1 MEETTIN
8 EKPTTEEIKDFN
20 EKWQAHKE
28 KYIKDNTL
36 ESMVYENGSAIAL
49 LYKELQ
55 ILNTNLKSI
64 INGNEK
70 DSQ

>member
-1 MEETTIN
+1 MEKVTD
-8 EKPTTEEIKDFN
+8 EKPTNQEAKDFHQ
-20 EKWQAHKE
+20 KWKDHKE

-55 ILNTNLKSI
+55 VLNTNLKSI
-64 INGNEK
+64 INGNEENSK
-70 DSQ
+70 

>member
-1 MEETTIN
+1 MEETTLN
-8 EKPTTEEIKDFN
+8 EKPTNKEIKDFN
-20 EKWQAHKE
+20 EKWKAHKE

-55 ILNTNLKSI
+55 ILNTNLKSVL
-64 INGNEK
+64 NGNQEN
-70 DSQ
+70 S

>member
-1 MEETTIN
+1 MEKVKN
-8 EKPTTEEIKDFN
+8 EQPTTEEIKDFN
-20 EKWQAHKE
+20 QKWKDHKE

-55 ILNTNLKSI
+55 ILNTNLKSVL
-64 INGNEK
+64 NGNQEN
-70 DSQ
+70 S

>member
-1 MEETTIN
+1 MEKVH
-8 EKPTTEEIKDFN
+8 EKPTNQEIKDFQQ
-20 EKWQAHKE
+20 KWKEHKE
-28 KYIKDNTL
+28 NYIKDNTL

-64 INGNEK
+64 INGEEK
-70 DSQ
+70 

>member
-1 MEETTIN
+1 MEKVTN
-8 EKPTTEEIKDFN
+8 EKPTNKEIKDFQQ
-20 EKWQAHKE
+20 KWKDHKE
-28 KYIKDNTL
+28 KYIKDNSL

-64 INGNEK
+64 INGEEK
-70 DSQ
+70 

>member
-1 MEETTIN
+1 MEKVTN
-8 EKPTTEEIKDFN
+8 EKPTNKEIKDFQQ
-20 EKWQAHKE
+20 KWKDHKE

-55 ILNTNLKSI
+55 VLNTNLKSI
-64 INGNEK
+64 INGEEEQNG
-70 DSQ
+70 

>member
-1 MEETTIN
+1 MEETTLN
-8 EKPTTEEIKDFN
+8 EKPTNKEIKDFN
-20 EKWQAHKE
+20 QKWQDHKE

-55 ILNTNLKSI
+55 ILNTNLKSVL
-64 INGNEK
+64 NGNQEN
-70 DSQ
+70 S

>member
-1 MEETTIN
+1 MEKVTD
-8 EKPTTEEIKDFN
+8 EKPTNQEVKDFHQ
-20 EKWQAHKE
+20 KWKDHKE
-28 KYIKDNTL
+28 KYIKDNSL

-55 ILNTNLKSI
+55 VLNTNLKSI

-70 DSQ
+70 NSK

>member
-1 MEETTIN
+1 MEKVTD
-8 EKPTTEEIKDFN
+8 EKPTNQEVKDFHQ
-20 EKWQAHKE
+20 KWKDHKE

-55 ILNTNLKSI
+55 VLNTNLKSI
-64 INGNEK
+64 INGNEENSK
-70 DSQ
+70 

>member
-1 MEETTIN
+1 MEKLTN
-8 EKPTTEEIKDFN
+8 EQPTTEEIKDFN
-20 EKWQAHKE
+20 QKWKDHKE

-55 ILNTNLKSI
+55 ILNTNLKTI
-64 INGNEK
+64 INGEDKSN
-70 DSQ
+70 

>member
-1 MEETTIN
+1 MEKVTN
-8 EKPTTEEIKDFN
+8 EQPTTEEIKDFN
-20 EKWQAHKE
+20 QKWKDHKE

-70 DSQ
+70 DSK

>member
-1 MEETTIN
+1 MEETTLN
-8 EKPTTEEIKDFN
+8 EKPATEEIKDFN

-55 ILNTNLKSI
+55 ILNTNLKSVL
-64 INGNEK
+64 NG
-70 DSQ
+70 SQENS

>member
-1 MEETTIN
+1 MEKVTHE
-8 EKPTTEEIKDFN
+8 EPTNQEVKDFN
-20 EKWQAHKE
+20 EKWKAHKE

-55 ILNTNLKSI
+55 VLNTNLKTI
-64 INGNEK
+64 INGEDKSN
-70 DSQ
+70 

>member
-1 MEETTIN
+1 MEKLTN
-8 EKPTTEEIKDFN
+8 EQPTTEEIKDFN
-20 EKWQAHKE
+20 QKWQDHKE

-70 DSQ
+70 DSE

>member
-1 MEETTIN
+1 MEKVTN
-8 EKPTTEEIKDFN
+8 EQPTAEEIKDFN
-20 EKWQAHKE
+20 QKWQDHKE
-28 KYIKDNTL
+28 KYIADNTL

-70 DSQ
+70 DSK

>member
-1 MEETTIN
+1 MEKVTN
-8 EKPTTEEIKDFN
+8 EKPTNKEIKDFQQ
-20 EKWQAHKE
+20 KWKDHKE

-64 INGNEK
+64 INGEEK
-70 DSQ
+70 QNS

>member
-1 MEETTIN
+1 MEKVTD
-8 EKPTTEEIKDFN
+8 EKPTNKEIKDFQQ
-20 EKWQAHKE
+20 KWKDHKE

-55 ILNTNLKSI
+55 VLNTNLKSI
-64 INGNEK
+64 INGEEK
-70 DSQ
+70 

>member
-1 MEETTIN
+1 MEKVTN
-8 EKPTTEEIKDFN
+8 EKPTNKEIKDFQQ
-20 EKWQAHKE
+20 KWKDHKE

-64 INGNEK
+64 INGEEK
-70 DSQ
+70 

>member
-1 MEETTIN
+1 MEKVTD
-8 EKPTTEEIKDFN
+8 EKPTNQEVKDFHQ
-20 EKWQAHKE
+20 KWKDHKE

-55 ILNTNLKSI
+55 VLNTNLKSI
-64 INGNEK
+64 INGEEK
-70 DSQ
+70 

>member
-1 MEETTIN
+1 MEKVTN
-8 EKPTTEEIKDFN
+8 EKPTSKEIKDFQQ
-20 EKWQAHKE
+20 KWKDHKE

-64 INGNEK
+64 INGEEK
-70 DSQ
+70 

>member
-1 MEETTIN
+1 MEKVTD
-8 EKPTTEEIKDFN
+8 EKPTNKEIKDFQQ
-20 EKWQAHKE
+20 KWQDHKE

-55 ILNTNLKSI
+55 ILNTNLKTI
-64 INGNEK
+64 INGEDKSN
-70 DSQ
+70 

>member
-1 MEETTIN
+1 MEKVTN
-8 EKPTTEEIKDFN
+8 EQPTTEEIKDFN
-20 EKWQAHKE
+20 QKWKDHKE

-64 INGNEK
+64 INGDEK
-70 DSQ
+70 DSK

>member
-1 MEETTIN
+1 MEKVTN
-8 EKPTTEEIKDFN
+8 EKPTNQEVKDFQQ
-20 EKWQAHKE
+20 KWQDHKE

-64 INGNEK
+64 INGEDKSN
-70 DSQ
+70 